1 MATSDSIGTDFT
13 TPIADPVD
21 NSSEDEPDIAH
32 NEESNELDS
41 DTDDSQQENVL
52 PVTDEGSVILFL
64 LITIVLI
71 VFVAML
77 NVFIFVFLLFC
88 FLVHMH
94 FVDEF
99 PFFINISFFRCFL
112 TFSFFSISS
121 FNLLFYVCF
130 LACFLQF
137 FFIFFYFQKNS
148 TFCLIN
154 FSHLCILFFFKFF
167 PTVEHQSYEPHSY
180 GLFS

>member
-32 NEESNELDS
+32 NEESNELDCE
-41 DTDDSQQENVL
+41 TDDSQQENVL

-77 NVFIFVFLLFC
+77 NAFIFVFLLFC
-88 FLVHMH
+88 FLVH
-94 FVDEF
+94 
-99 PFFINISFFRCFL
+99 S
-112 TFSFFSISS
+112 
-121 FNLLFYVCF
+121 Y
-130 LACFLQF
+130 A
-137 FFIFFYFQKNS
+137 
-148 TFCLIN
+148 FC
-154 FSHLCILFFFKFF
+154 
-167 PTVEHQSYEPHSY
+167 
-180 GLFS
+180 

>member
-137 FFIFFYFQKNS
+137 FF
-148 TFCLIN
+148 
-154 FSHLCILFFFKFF
+154 FFFISRKIQHFVLLISLTFVYFF
-167 PTVEHQSYEPHSY
+167 SLNFFLQ
-180 GLFS
+180 LQ